1 MHHEQASQTS
11 ITTAYIRDPCTTGVF
26 QTFRNGLDV
35 VRMEAVLHPVTGTFV
50 VLWSDIKVCFPGLT
64 RLQNKDIYVPLIRG
78 PSAYRVVP
86 LGIQHQ
92 PGAIIDV
99 IYDSTAPKLVKI
111 RCNKKHLEHEPSKP
125 VSSAAVTAVDPT
137 PVVARPVDPSL
148 LPATAPVRLHVIKSA
163 PLEDTIRAN
172 DLTAKTTGLSTSR
185 VHPQLQP
192 VHNSP
197 DSELSA
203 KIISMPAYAALPAA
217 NLNSDSDSSEEDY
230 IPSSF
235 HSKTPPK
242 EIDPA
247 IIKMFV
253 NAVNS
258 SAAANRNLNAHLTDF
273 GNRLQKSNPPLPDD
287 IHSFRPRRDQFPRP
301 AVLQFMDEVVL
312 PTASVAALGTVKEN
326 SLVIPQPSTANLDS
340 KVGSTFSVQSATLN
354 ISADC
359 GSGSCGGSASHSR
372 ISTQIKKRKG
382 RALRRSKE
390 FQNAE
395 KDPASIQLMST
406 LGMQQSVLPDNTF
419 RDETTVKSSFP
430 SSASSNSSYTTSS
443 SNSSPANSSSS
454 FTIHDMV
461 TRRARDIMAVRYDWL
476 DSPCSRLF
484 VILPRKDNIR
494 SVAEVKAMA
503 WQDFD
508 VHFLCDCIDIP
519 GAGVDVNGLFK
530 GSDRDGTGAFIPQS
544 LISEDGVEIEPIRYT
559 GHSYI
564 PHLDLGESADLSL
577 QKDCSALAPYLMAV
591 LEMLEYGIVIDGKT
605 KMMPLRDLEER
616 KKVMYSIAFL
626 VEHGVESSYQLYA
639 KRPSSLQ
646 DIEPTPPLKPSQLFD
661 FYHHRISVEEPL
673 GTRIP
678 FRTPGGDVRWVCSTH
693 WNQLTVWDQ
702 ISRAFDF
709 SKNLDSAQS
718 IFHMNI
724 GAFVL
729 TLKTRERARELY
741 ELVGLMKSTVV
752 VSFFLDWHLTTED
765 ARELETVPS
774 RLHAS
779 CVKIQVRESEDH
791 YDGSVLHSGFGHG
804 YFKVVLEAL
813 KNKQI
818 EAFMIE
824 KRVTADTADP
834 VNYLQSFKS
843 VVCLDPVLARFCRE
857 QVSAKVQLGLLV
869 ANLEGAVSRVRKCLH
884 GFHSLSKL
892 TLESSDL
899 EHLNI
904 DFNINDVMEDE
915 VEDTDYM
922 EQSDVEYFNKRS
934 SDAITM
940 RAYRSAGIS
949 LLRSTALKDIS
960 IRISFLEDGP
970 RIREMIKNNRLL
982 SQIELSIDTKDDP
995 CQVFESFKAL
1005 VANHPSLVSFRLCKD
1020 WGEND
1025 KSSFIWHDVSDRTK
1039 MTLSIQSYSKDKIGP
1054 LIQKFGSCLLQLYIH
1069 GINEQDSAILEKV
1082 MGSRRGLK
1090 LVSITLVDACLLG
1103 ESAMDALA
1111 KVVTR
1116 LNLERLSIM
1125 GMVTAR
1131 KAGQLAD
1138 FMKVVA
1144 AKITEIDLFGEH
1156 AKGIMIELGKRLQ
1169 YMSTME
1175 QLVGLKVT
1183 GPFYAATEDL
1193 TWMRTLF
1200 KKEIPLSTF
1209 ELQKVNLSHQGWMTL
1224 AKEID
1229 FERLKYFR
1237 ISPEVSLKPEAIAT
1251 FTSNVPVNSE
1261 LENFHL
1267 DTDGMKEVHCL
1278 SYKAALLPK
1287 LRKTA
1292 VVSIGRYF

>member
-1 MHHEQASQTS
+1 MQHEQASQTS

-26 QTFRNGLDV
+26 QTFRNGFDV

-78 PSAYRVVP
+78 PSAYRVIP

-92 PGAIIDV
+92 PGVIIDV

-111 RCNKKHLEHEPSKP
+111 RCNKKHLEPAPSEA
-125 VSSAAVTAVDPT
+125 VFSAAVTAVDPA
-137 PVVARPVDPSL
+137 PVMARPVHPSL
-148 LPATAPVRLHVIKSA
+148 LPATTLVRPHVIKSS
-163 PLEDTIRAN
+163 PSEDTIRAI
-172 DLTAKTTGLSTSR
+172 DLATKPTGLSTSSI
-185 VHPQLQP
+185 HSQPLP

-197 DSELSA
+197 SSVPSIKAISKPTSEALSVVN
-203 KIISMPAYAALPAA
+203 S
-217 NLNSDSDSSEEDY
+217 NSDSDSSEEDY
-230 IPSSF
+230 IPPSC
-235 HSKTPPK
+235 HSKSPPK

-247 IIKMFV
+247 VIKKFV
-253 NAVNS
+253 NAANS
-258 SAAANRNLNAHLTDF
+258 SAAANRNLSAHLSDF
-273 GNRLQKSNPPLPDD
+273 GNRLQKFNPSQPDD
-287 IHSFRPRRDQFPRP
+287 IHSFIPQPEQCPRP
-301 AVLQFMDEVVL
+301 AVSQSKDGVEFSNTSVV
-312 PTASVAALGTVKEN
+312 ALGAVKEN
-326 SLVIPQPSTANLDS
+326 LPVFLQPTSANLDS
-340 KVGSTFSVQSATLN
+340 KVGSTFSVHSATLN

-359 GSGSCGGSASHSR
+359 GNGSCDGSASLSK

-382 RALRRSKE
+382 RALRRSKGS
-390 FQNAE
+390 QNAE
-395 KDPASIQLMST
+395 QDPASIQLIST
-406 LGMQQSVLPDNTF
+406 LCTQQLVLPDNTF
-419 RDETTVKSSFP
+419 RDKPTDKSSFP
-430 SSASSNSSYTTSS
+430 SSASSASYTIPSSTSSPASSS
-443 SNSSPANSSSS
+443 SN
-454 FTIHDMV
+454 FTIHDIV
-461 TRRARDIMAVRYDWL
+461 TRRARDIMTARYDWL

-494 SVAEVKAMA
+494 SVTEVKAMA

-508 VHFLCDCIDIP
+508 VHFLCDCMDIP

-530 GSDRDGTGAFIPQS
+530 DSDRDGTGAFIPPS
-544 LISEDGVEIEPIRYT
+544 VISEDGVEIEPIRYT

-564 PHLDLGESADLSL
+564 PHLDLRESADLSL
-577 QKDCSALAPYLMAV
+577 QKDCSALAPYFMAV
-591 LEMLEYGIVIDGKT
+591 LEMLEYGVVIDGKT
-605 KMMPLRDLEER
+605 KIMPLKNLEER

-639 KRPSSLQ
+639 KRLSSLH
-646 DIEPTPPLKPSQLFD
+646 DVEPIPPLKPSQLSD

-678 FRTPGGDVRWVCSTH
+678 FRTPDGDVRWVCSTH
-693 WNQLTVWDQ
+693 WNQLTVWDL

-709 SKNLDSAQS
+709 SKNLDSARS
-718 IFHMNI
+718 AFHMNL
-724 GAFVL
+724 GAFVV
-729 TLKTRERARELY
+729 TIKTRERARELY
-741 ELVGLMKSTVV
+741 ELAGLMKSTVV
-752 VSFFLDWHLTTED
+752 ISFFLDWHLTTED

-779 CVKIQVRESEDH
+779 CVKIQVRQSEGH
-791 YDGSVLHSGFGHG
+791 CNDGAFHSGFDHSH
-804 YFKVVLEAL
+804 FKVVLEAL
-813 KNKQI
+813 KNRQI
-818 EAFMIE
+818 EAFSIE
-824 KRVTADTADP
+824 KRVPADIADP
-834 VNYLQSFKS
+834 TNYLQSFKS
-843 VVCLDPVLARFCRE
+843 AVCLDPVLARFCRE
-857 QVSAKVQLGLLV
+857 QVSGKVQLGLLV
-869 ANLEGAVSRVRKCLH
+869 ANLDRAVSRVRKCLL

-899 EHLNI
+899 DHLNI
-904 DFNINDVMEDE
+904 DFNTDDVAEDE

-940 RAYRSAGIS
+940 RTYHSAGIS
-949 LLRSTALKDIS
+949 LLRSTALKDIR
-960 IRISFLEDGP
+960 IRISFPEDGP
-970 RIREMIKNNRLL
+970 RIREMIKNNRRL
-982 SQIELSIDTKDDP
+982 SRVELCIDTEDDP

-1005 VANHPSLVSFRLCKD
+1005 MANHPSLVSFRLCKD

-1039 MTLSIQSYSKDKIGP
+1039 MTLSIQSYAKDKIGP

-1082 MGSRRGLK
+1082 TGSRRGLK
-1090 LVSITLVDACLLG
+1090 LVSITLVDACLLD
-1103 ESAMDALA
+1103 EPALDDLA
-1111 KVVTR
+1111 KVVMR
-1116 LNLERLSIM
+1116 LNLEQLSIM

-1131 KAGQLAD
+1131 NAGQLAD

-1156 AKGIMIELGKRLQ
+1156 VKGIMIELGKRLP
-1169 YMSTME
+1169 YMTSME
-1175 QLVGLKVT
+1175 QLVNLKLT
-1183 GPFYAATEDL
+1183 GPFYATTEDL

-1200 KKEIPLSTF
+1200 KKAIPLSTF
-1209 ELQKVNLSHQGWMTL
+1209 ELQRVNLSHQGWMTL
-1224 AKEID
+1224 ANEID
-1229 FERLKYFR
+1229 FGRLKYFR
-1237 ISPEVSLKPEAIAT
+1237 IGPEVSLKPEAIAT
-1251 FTSNVPVNSE
+1251 FTSKVPENSE

-1287 LRKTA
+1287 LRKKTA
-1292 VVSIGRYF
+1292 VVSVGRYF

>member
-1 MHHEQASQTS
+1 M
-11 ITTAYIRDPCTTGVF
+11 
-26 QTFRNGLDV
+26 
-35 VRMEAVLHPVTGTFV
+35 
-50 VLWSDIKVCFPGLT
+50 
-64 RLQNKDIYVPLIRG
+64 
-78 PSAYRVVP
+78 VP

-111 RCNKKHLEHEPSKP
+111 RCNKKHVDPEPTKA
-125 VSSAAVTAVDPT
+125 VSSATVTVVDPASVMAH
-137 PVVARPVDPSL
+137 PVHSSL
-148 LPATAPVRLHVIKSA
+148 LPMSAFTRPHGIKLV
-163 PLEDTIRAN
+163 PLEDTI
-172 DLTAKTTGLSTSR
+172 DMPAKATEVYTSR
-185 VHPQLQP
+185 VYSQP
-192 VHNSP
+192 PPLHNSL
-197 DSELSA
+197 DSEPSA
-203 KIISMPAYAALPAA
+203 KAISKLSDAAFSVA
-217 NLNSDSDSSEEDY
+217 NSNSGSDSSEEDY
-230 IPSSF
+230 IPTSF
-235 HSKTPPK
+235 HSKAPPK

-247 IIKMFV
+247 VIKKFV
-253 NAVNS
+253 NAANS
-258 SAAANRNLNAHLTDF
+258 SAAANRSLSAHLTDF
-273 GNRLQKSNPPLPDD
+273 GNRLQKSNPLQLDE
-287 IHSFRPRRDQFPRP
+287 INSFRPRPDQFLRP
-301 AVLQFMDEVVL
+301 VVTQSKDGVVL
-312 PTASVAALGTVKEN
+312 PGASVAALGAVKEN
-326 SLVIPQPSTANLDS
+326 PSVFLQPSTANLDS
-340 KVGSTFSVQSATLN
+340 RVGSAFSVQSATLN
-354 ISADC
+354 ISTDC
-359 GSGSCGGSASHSR
+359 GSGSCGGSASLSK

-390 FQNAE
+390 SQNAE
-395 KDPASIQLMST
+395 RDPTSIQLMST
-406 LGMQQSVLPDNTF
+406 LGTQHLVLPDNTF
-419 RDETTVKSSFP
+419 RDKPTPKSSFP
-430 SSASSNSSYTTSS
+430 PSASSASSYTTSS
-443 SNSSPANSSSS
+443 STSSPATSSS

-461 TRRARDIMAVRYDWL
+461 TRRARDIMTARYDWL

-494 SVAEVKAMA
+494 SVAEVKAMD

-508 VHFLCDCIDIP
+508 VHFLCDCMDIP

-530 GSDRDGTGAFIPQS
+530 DSDMDGTGAYIPQS
-544 LISEDGVEIEPIRYT
+544 VISEDGIEIEPVRYT

-564 PHLDLGESADLSL
+564 PHLDLGESANLSL
-577 QKDCSALAPYLMAV
+577 QKDCSALAPYLMTV

-605 KMMPLRDLEER
+605 KMMPLRNLEER

-639 KRPSSLQ
+639 KRPSSLH
-646 DIEPTPPLKPSQLFD
+646 DVEPTPPLKPSQLSD
-661 FYHHRISVEEPL
+661 LYHHSISVDEPL

-678 FRTPGGDVRWVCSTH
+678 FRTPEGDVRWVCSTH
-693 WNQLTVWDQ
+693 WNQLTVWDL

-718 IFHMNI
+718 AFHMNL
-724 GAFVL
+724 GAFVV
-729 TLKTRERARELY
+729 TLKSRERARELY
-741 ELVGLMKSTVV
+741 ELAGLMKSTVV
-752 VSFFLDWHLTTED
+752 VSFFLDWHLTSED

-791 YDGSVLHSGFGHG
+791 CDDGVLHSGFGHS
-804 YFKVVLEAL
+804 YFKAVLEAL

-818 EAFMIE
+818 EAFSIE
-824 KRVTADTADP
+824 KRVPGDTADST
-834 VNYLQSFKS
+834 NYLQSFKS
-843 VVCLDPVLARFCRE
+843 AVCLDPVMAQFCRE
-857 QVSAKVQLGLLV
+857 QVSSKVQLSLLV
-869 ANLEGAVSRVRKCLH
+869 ANLDGAVSWVRKCLH
-884 GFHSLSKL
+884 GYHSLSKL
-892 TLESSDL
+892 TLESPDL

-904 DFNINDVMEDE
+904 DFNTDDVTEDE
-915 VEDTDYM
+915 VEDTDYL

-940 RAYRSAGIS
+940 RTYRSAGIS
-949 LLRSTALKDIS
+949 LLHSTALQDIS
-960 IRISFLEDGP
+960 LRISFPEDGP
-970 RIREMIKNNRLL
+970 RIREVIKNNRRL
-982 SQIELSIDTKDDP
+982 SQIELFIGTKDDP

-1005 VANHPSLVSFRLCKD
+1005 MANHPSLVSFRLCKD

-1039 MTLSIQSYSKDKIGP
+1039 MTLSIQSYARDKIGP

-1069 GINEQDSAILEKV
+1069 DINGQDSAILEKV
-1082 MGSRRGLK
+1082 TGSRRGLK
-1090 LVSITLVDACLLG
+1090 LVSITLVDACLLDVQ
-1103 ESAMDALA
+1103 ALDDLA

-1131 KAGQLAD
+1131 NAGQLAD
-1138 FMKVVA
+1138 FMKTVA

-1156 AKGIMIELGKRLQ
+1156 AKGIMIELGKRLP

-1175 QLVGLKVT
+1175 QLVELKIT
-1183 GPFYAATEDL
+1183 GPFYATTEDL
-1193 TWMRTLF
+1193 TWMQTLF
-1200 KKEIPLSTF
+1200 KKGIPLSTF

-1229 FERLKYFR
+1229 FGRLKYFR
-1237 ISPEVSLKPEAIAT
+1237 IGPEVSLKPEAIAA
-1251 FTSNVPVNSE
+1251 FTSKVPENSE

-1287 LRKTA
+1287 LRKKTA